1 MISEYKVLIRE
12 SHLDTYGHVNN
23 AVYLTLFE
31 EARWQI
37 ITERGYGFNR
47 VHETKKGPIVLEVHM
62 KFIKELTL
70 REEIRITLEVISYK
84 GKILQLRQT
93 MVKPDGEVACILD
106 CVAAFF
112 DLAQRKIIPPNE
124 EWLHA
129 ISYSLPT

>member
-1 MISEYKVLIRE
+1 MINEYKVLIRE

-31 EARWQI
+31 EGRWQI
-37 ITERGYGFNR
+37 ITERGYGFKR

-62 KFIKELTL
+62 KFLKELTL
-70 REEIRITLEVISYK
+70 REEIRITLEVVSYK

-93 MVKPDGEVACILD
+93 MVKPNGEVACILD

-112 DLAQRKIIPPNE
+112 DLNERKIILPNE
-124 EWLHA
+124 EWLKA
-129 ISYSLPT
+129 IDYTLPT